1 MTLTLD
7 AHFDLLMDVQIQRE
21 KGRRKVIES
30 DYLARFKAGGV
41 NVIVAAIFIDDQFVP
56 QMALQKALCQIS
68 ALYAEVDES
77 PDQLMICY
85 NPDDIKEAHDT
96 GKTGFMLSL
105 EGAEPLGKDI
115 TLLRIFYEL
124 GVRSLGLVWSRRNET
139 GNGSRFK
146 PIPKGDTGGLT
157 DFGLKIIREA
167 ERLGITIDVSH
178 LNDEG
183 FLDVLEVST
192 QPIIA
197 SHSNSRTLCSV
208 SRNLT
213 NEQINAIA
221 SKKGV
226 IGVNA
231 VSIMVAD
238 NDTESTVEKLADHID
253 YLVRLAGI
261 QHVGI
266 GLDLCDD
273 FRKYVSTD
281 DLKRMPRKPFDVI
294 KGHQNLSGL
303 IEELKK
309 RSYMPDELDLLTGQ
323 NFLRVFAEN
332 RGYIPN
338 DLNQLFGQSF
348 LRLFEEDLL

>member
-41 NVIVAAIFIDDQFVP
+41 NVIVAAIFVDDQFVP
-56 QMALQKALCQIS
+56 QMALQKALLQIS

-77 PDQLMICY
+77 SDQLMICY
-85 NPDDIKEAHDT
+85 NPDDIKKAHET

-105 EGAEPLGKDI
+105 EGAEPLGKDV

-146 PIPKGDTGGLT
+146 PSPKGDTGGLT
-157 DFGLKIIREA
+157 DFGLKIIKEA

-183 FLDVLEVST
+183 FLYVIEAST

-197 SHSNSRTLCSV
+197 SHSNSRTLCPV

-213 NEQINAIA
+213 NEQIKAIA

-238 NDTESTVEKLADHID
+238 KDTESTVEKLADHID

-294 KGHQNLSGL
+294 NGHQNLPGL
-303 IEELKK
+303 LEELKK
-309 RSYMPDELDLLTGQ
+309 RGYTPDELNLLSGQ

-332 RGYIPN
+332 RGCISN
-338 DLNQLFGQSF
+338 DLNLLFGQNF